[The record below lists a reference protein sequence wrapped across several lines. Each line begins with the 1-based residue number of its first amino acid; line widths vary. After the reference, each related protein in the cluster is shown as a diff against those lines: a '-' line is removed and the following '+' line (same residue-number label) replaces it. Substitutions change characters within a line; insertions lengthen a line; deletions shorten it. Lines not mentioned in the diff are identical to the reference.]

1 MQKSST
7 NNERNVYLIQ
17 IHPRQTDQSPY
28 QIEKKWIFQL
38 EKENFQTLKH
48 VYIPRLVFLNINLS
62 ISIR

>member
-28 QIEKKWIFQL
+28 QIKKEWIFQL